1 VTKNLNL
8 HHWLEPPKD
17 AFLCQR
23 GSKPCEYTN
32 DTRKL
37 GAGKG
42 LSLWWKVL
50 IVGYHSAEG
59 GGRKGLSQTQR
70 KGEGLARLDKID
82 STM

>member
-1 VTKNLNL
+1 
-8 HHWLEPPKD
+8 
-17 AFLCQR
+17 
-23 GSKPCEYTN
+23 
-32 DTRKL
+32 
-37 GAGKG
+37 
-42 LSLWWKVL
+42 VL